1 MTSATTASAQD
12 AGRRR
17 AETMGRT
24 TTLPGRR
31 PADDLVLASKLTAPR
46 LPGWMVAR
54 PRLDQ
59 HIAEGVGGPLTV
71 VTGPPGA
78 GKTMALASWAAASM
92 TPAPVAWLTLDDYDN
107 QPGSFWSHVV
117 KALRQVGVP
126 LEETLPA
133 LPHTRASGRA
143 FLPRL
148 ASALAA
154 LDPPLIL
161 VLDDLHLLTAPEP
174 LAELAYVLRYAR
186 PGLRVVA
193 AARIDPHLPLHR
205 HRLAGELTEIRAA
218 DLAFTAGEADLLMA
232 QHGLTLTAGAVNLI
246 TERVGGWAAGLRLA
260 ALSLDGHPDPGL
272 FIKNLAAGDNA
283 LTSYLVDE
291 VLDAQPP
298 AQRELML
305 RTSILDRVSADLA
318 WELTGDE
325 QAGRTLAALARSGAF
340 IEPLGH
346 GWYRYHPLLAE
357 VLRLKLRLESPD
369 RTPGLHRQAAS
380 WYRRNG
386 SLGKAVAHAAAVDD
400 WQLAARIVVD
410 EMAVGELLRPHGSS
424 LVADALRQIPVPGT
438 LPDGSAQPPSLLTSA
453 ALELSGGR
461 DKEAGRLLA
470 VAGECLDRLPA
481 DHEIPSRLAAATLR
495 LAAAR
500 RCGDLDAARTA
511 AARAETLFEQLPPSL
526 RSCHPEAQGQV
537 LSGRGAVEFWSGNP
551 GPAAVA
557 FAGAAAAFSENSC
570 ERAACDGHLALIEAL
585 RGRLSRAAELASAAM
600 NSPGESQARQPAA
613 SAAVALA
620 LVHLEHNELDASL
633 SQLKQA
639 DAALRTDPDR
649 VIGTVA
655 CLVTAR
661 GALARA
667 NGPAAMD
674 LIQRGR
680 DSWAP
685 PPWLDHLLTIAEA
698 QAAAATGDIQ
708 AALDAARRAGTGSGL
723 DAAVARARAFLAA
736 GNLQAARQALPA
748 GADAPA
754 GEAADRLEAYLT
766 DALISYR
773 SHDPAG
779 GRRSLERALRLAE
792 PERRRLLL
800 AMNKTWIQPA
810 LHYCPDLARAYRGL
824 LQPGTGRREIPVQ
837 PAKSTRLDPVIVEQL
852 SDREREVLRFAASML
867 STDEIAASMYLSV
880 NTVKTHFK
888 SIFRKLGATRR
899 GEAVR
904 RAKKLGLI

>member
-1 MTSATTASAQD
+1 MMT
-12 AGRRR
+12 
-17 AETMGRT
+17 RT
-24 TTLPGRR
+24 TTLPGRQ
-31 PADDLVLASKLTAPR
+31 ADDLVLAAKLTAPR

-59 HIAEGVGGPLTV
+59 RIAEGAAGPLTV

-78 GKTMALASWAAASM
+78 GKTTALASWAAAGV
-92 TPAPVAWLTLDDYDN
+92 TPVRIAWVTLDQYDN

-117 KALRQVGVP
+117 KALRQAGVP
-126 LEETLPA
+126 LEETLPGP
-133 LPHTRASGRA
+133 PHTRADDRA

-148 ASALAA
+148 ASALAT
-154 LDPPLIL
+154 LDPPLVL
-161 VLDDLHLLTAPEP
+161 VLDDLHLLTAPKP

-186 PGLRVVA
+186 PGLRLVA
-193 AARIDPHLPLHR
+193 AARIDPHFPLHR

-232 QHGLTLTAGAVNLI
+232 QHGLTLPAGAVNLI

-272 FIKNLAAGDNA
+272 FIKNLTAEDNA

-305 RTSILDRVSADLA
+305 RTSILDRVSADVA

-325 QAGRTLAALARSGAF
+325 QAGRTLAALAQSGGF
-340 IEPLGH
+340 IQPLGH
-346 GWYRYHPLLAE
+346 GWYRYHPLLGE

-369 RTPGLHRQAAS
+369 RTPVLHRQAAG
-380 WYRRNG
+380 WYQRNG
-386 SLGKAVAHAAAVDD
+386 SLDEAVAHAAAVND
-400 WQLAARIVVD
+400 WPLAARIVVD
-410 EMAVGELLRPHGSS
+410 ELAVGELLKPRGSS
-424 LVADALRQIPVPGT
+424 PVADALRRIPVPSV
-438 LPDGSAQPPSLLTSA
+438 PSDGSAQPPALLAAA
-453 ALELSGGR
+453 ALELGDGR

-470 VAGECLDRLPA
+470 AAGEGLDRLPA
-481 DHEIPSRLAAATLR
+481 GHEIASGLAAATLR
-495 LAAAR
+495 LAAVR

-526 RSCHPEAQGQV
+526 RNRHPQAQGHV
-537 LSGRGAVEFWSGNP
+537 LSGRGYVEFWSGDLD
-551 GPAAVA
+551 PAAVA
-557 FAGAAAAFSENSC
+557 FAGAAAAFPETSC

-585 RGRLSRAAELASAAM
+585 RGRLSRAAELASAAIDPPAD
-600 NSPGESQARQPAA
+600 SPDRHPAPA
-613 SAAVALA
+613 AAVALA
-620 LVHLEHNELDASL
+620 LVHLERNELDASR
-633 SQLKQA
+633 SRLKQA
-639 DAALRTDPDR
+639 DTALRTDPDR
-649 VIGTVA
+649 LVGAVA
-655 CLVTAR
+655 CLAAAR
-661 GALARA
+661 RALARD
-667 NGPAAMD
+667 NSPAAVD

-680 DSWAP
+680 DSWTP
-685 PPWLDHLLTIAEA
+685 PPWLDQLLTIAEA
-698 QAAAATGDIQ
+698 QASTAAGDVQ
-708 AALDAARRAGTGSGL
+708 AALDAARRAGARSGL
-723 DAAVARARAFLAA
+723 DAAVARARAYLAA
-736 GNLQAARQALPA
+736 GNLPAARQALPA

-754 GEAADRLEAYLT
+754 GETADRLEARLT

-792 PERRRLLL
+792 PERRRLPL
-800 AMNKTWIQPA
+800 AMNQAWVQPA
-810 LHYCPDLARAYRGL
+810 LHHCPDLARAYRAL
-824 LQPGTGRREIPVQ
+824 LQPGAGRREVPVR
-837 PAKSTRLDPVIVEQL
+837 AATSVRLDPVVVEQL
-852 SDREREVLRFAASML
+852 SDREREVLRFAAAML
-867 STDEIAASMYLSV
+867 STEEIAAAMYLSV